1 MAFPPDIPRE
11 IFNFASNLV
20 SPRQQSTLQTF
31 SDLNALSSVQGR
43 LPNNRSVV
51 NARKMMHFILPT
63 GDIVQMYINPQ
74 NIQYSNKKLIS
85 NQRTKSGYVLQYWGE
100 ELGELSI
107 SGTTGT
113 SGIEG
118 INVLQDVYR
127 FEQLALDP
135 YALTLAA
142 KNYQDNFSSDIFNSE
157 SAFQGQ
163 NSFVDFLLSA
173 QNNPQIT
180 PQNLPSLAQY
190 AFTIEIFW
198 SGEIYRGYFNN
209 FSVTESSGNLGLF
222 DYSFNFTVTQKRGF
236 RQNFLA
242 WHRSP
247 LSGPSNSNPIHGR
260 PYSLSHLVSSLPTA
274 QSV

>member
-1 MAFPPDIPRE
+1 MAFPPALPRE
-11 IFNFASNLV
+11 IFNFVSNLV
-20 SPRQQSTLQTF
+20 SPRQQSNLQTF
-31 SDLNALSSVQGR
+31 SDLNSLSSVQGR

-63 GDIVQMYINPQ
+63 GDIVQMYVNPQ

-85 NQRTKSGYVLQYWGE
+85 NQRTKAGYVLQYWGE

-135 YALTLAA
+135 YAMLIAA
-142 KNYQDNFSSDIFNSE
+142 KEYQDNYSADIFNSE
-157 SAFQGQ
+157 SAFQGLG
-163 NSFVDFLLSA
+163 SFADFLLSA
-173 QNNPQIT
+173 QQNPQLT
-180 PQNLPSLAQY
+180 SQNLPSLASY

-198 SGEIYRGYFNN
+198 SGETYRGFFTN
-209 FSVTESSGNLGLF
+209 FSVTESVNNLGMF

-260 PYSLSHLVSSLPTA
+260 PYSLSNLVSSIPTTK
-274 QSV
+274 